1 MPDPKHPIHIFRVG
15 SHTAMQG
22 QTINFCEADLAASAA
37 AYDPAKHEAPIVVGH
52 PAADAPAFGWVE
64 SLAAAAGDLTA
75 MPRQVDPAFA
85 EAVVAGRYKKVSASF
100 YSPDSPHNPVPGV
113 YYLRHVGF
121 LGAQPPAVKG
131 LAPVQFADDG
141 AGCVSFEFSESDVA
155 SILRRMAGLFRGLRD
170 YFVDKEGLEKADDII
185 PPWAMDWLQEDA
197 AVAESKT
204 ADVPAFQEEGMDKKK
219 TATELPSA
227 QYGIVE
233 DPRVAELQRQ
243 VASFAEKARR
253 ADAQAVVDK
262 ALVEGRLT
270 PVMADGLVDF
280 MSRLD
285 ADTAVSFG
293 EGDGATTA
301 TPNAFMTA
309 FLSRLPQQVSFG
321 EVSKADHD
329 TIDGLTPQALAQKAL
344 SYQEEM
350 RGKGITIT
358 TTDAVAAVKSGATTQ
373 EAHHA

>member
-22 QTINFCEADLAASAA
+22 QTISFGEADLAASAA

-52 PAADAPAFGWVE
+52 PAADAPAFGWIK

-131 LAPVQFADDG
+131 LTPVQFADDG
-141 AGCVSFEFSESDVA
+141 DCVSFEFSEPDVA
-155 SILRRMAGLFRGLRD
+155 NILRRMAGLFRGLRD
-170 YFVDKEGLEKADDII
+170 YLVDKEGLEKADDII

-204 ADVPAFQEEGMDKKK
+204 ADVPAFQESNMKDKEN
-219 TATELPSA
+219 TNISA
-227 QYGIVE
+227 QSGTTE

-243 VASFAEKARR
+243 LASFAEESRR
-253 ADAQAVVDK
+253 TKAQAVIDR
-262 ALVEGRLT
+262 AMADGRLT
-270 PVMADGLVDF
+270 PGMAVGLVDF
-280 MSRLD
+280 MASLD
-285 ADTAVSFG
+285 TDTSVSFG
-293 EGDGATTA
+293 EGDGAITA
-301 TPNAFMTA
+301 TPNAFMVA

-329 TIDGLTPQALAQKAL
+329 TIDGLSPQDVAQKAVC
-344 SYQEEM
+344 YQESM
-350 RGKGITIT
+350 RGKGITVT
-358 TTDAVAAVKSGATTQ
+358 TTDAVAAVISGAAAK
-373 EAHHA
+373 EASNA

>member
-1 MPDPKHPIHIFRVG
+1 MPKHPIHIFRAG

-22 QTINFCEADLAASAA
+22 QTIAFGEADLAASAA

-52 PAADAPAFGWVE
+52 PATDAPAFGWVQ
-64 SLAAAAGDLTA
+64 SLEADTDGLNA

-85 EAVVAGRYKKVSASF
+85 EAVAAGRFKKVSASF
-100 YSPDSPHNPVPGV
+100 YQPDSPHNPVPGV

-131 LAPVQFADDG
+131 LNPVQFADDG
-141 AGCVSFEFSESDVA
+141 GDCVSFEFAEEDVTG
-155 SILRRMAGLFRGLRD
+155 ILRRMASLFRGMRD
-170 YFVDKEGLEKADDII
+170 YFVDKEGLEKADAII
-185 PPWAMDWLQEDA
+185 PSWTMDWLQEDA
-197 AVAESKT
+197 AVAAAKT
-204 ADVPAFQEEGMDKKK
+204 ADIPAFQENNMKDKES
-219 TATELPSA
+219 TTVLA
-227 QYGIVE
+227 QYGTTE

-253 ADAQAVVDK
+253 SDAQAVVER
-262 ALVEGRLT
+262 ALSEGRLT
-270 PVMADGLVDF
+270 PGMAVGLVDF

-293 EGDGATTA
+293 EGDDATTA
-301 TPNAFMTA
+301 TPSAFMTS
-309 FLSRLPQQVSFG
+309 FLARLPQQVSFG
-321 EVSKADHD
+321 EVSKADSD

-344 SYQEEM
+344 CYQEEM
-350 RGKGITIT
+350 RGKGITVT
-358 TTDAVAAVKSGATTQ
+358 TTDAVAAVKSGAAGQ

>member
-1 MPDPKHPIHIFRVG
+1 
-15 SHTAMQG
+15 
-22 QTINFCEADLAASAA
+22 
-37 AYDPAKHEAPIVVGH
+37 
-52 PAADAPAFGWVE
+52 
-64 SLAAAAGDLTA
+64 
-75 MPRQVDPAFA
+75 
-85 EAVVAGRYKKVSASF
+85 
-100 YSPDSPHNPVPGV
+100 
-113 YYLRHVGF
+113 
-121 LGAQPPAVKG
+121 
-131 LAPVQFADDG
+131 
-141 AGCVSFEFSESDVA
+141 
-155 SILRRMAGLFRGLRD
+155 
-170 YFVDKEGLEKADDII
+170 
-185 PPWAMDWLQEDA
+185 
-197 AVAESKT
+197 
-204 ADVPAFQEEGMDKKK
+204 MDKKK

>member
-1 MPDPKHPIHIFRVG
+1 MPKHSIHIFRAG

-22 QTINFCEADLAASAA
+22 QTIVFGEADLAASAA

-52 PAADAPAFGWVE
+52 PAADAPAWGWVQ
-64 SLAAAAGDLTA
+64 SLAVDGGDLTA

-85 EAVVAGRYKKVSASF
+85 EAVAAGRYKKVSASF
-100 YSPDSPHNPVPGV
+100 YQPDSPHNPVPGV

-141 AGCVSFEFSESDVA
+141 GDCVSFEFAEEDV
-155 SILRRMAGLFRGLRD
+155 SGILRRMAGLFRGLRD
-170 YFVDKEGLEKADDII
+170 YFVDKEGLDKADAII
-185 PPWAMDWLQEDA
+185 PSWTMDWLQEDA
-197 AVAESKT
+197 AVAAAKT
-204 ADVPAFQEEGMDKKK
+204 ADIPAFQETNMDKDKK
-219 TATELPSA
+219 PVTLPPT
-227 QYGIVE
+227 QYGTME
-233 DPRVAELQRQ
+233 DPRVAELERQ

-253 ADAQAVVDK
+253 ADAQAAVDK
-262 ALVEGRLT
+262 ALAEGRLT
-270 PVMADGLVDF
+270 PGISVGLVDF
-280 MSRLD
+280 MAGLD

-329 TIDGLTPQALAQKAL
+329 TIEGLSPQAVAQKAL
-344 SYQEEM
+344 CYQEDM
-350 RGKGITIT
+350 RGKGITVT
-358 TTDAVAAVKSGATTQ
+358 TTDAVAAVISGAAGK
-373 EAHHA
+373 EAPNA